1 MNKQEILEEY
11 KNQEERL
18 LIAKILDKLDFIKTK
33 NKIDHEKRKRTEYD
47 RRSHRGFPPGK
58 NRHRRR

>member
-33 NKIDHEKRKRTEYD
+33 NKIEYTDFLNLHEQDLVFKLMK
-47 RRSHRGFPPGK
+47 K
-58 NRHRRR
+58 